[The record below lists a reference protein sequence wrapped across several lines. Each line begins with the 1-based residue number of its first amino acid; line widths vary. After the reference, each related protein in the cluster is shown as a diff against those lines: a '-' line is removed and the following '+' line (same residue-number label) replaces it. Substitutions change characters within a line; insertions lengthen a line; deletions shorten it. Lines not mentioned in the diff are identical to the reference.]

1 MSKGATSTDEKDE
14 AAKVATAESEGS
26 EAAEETETP
35 EVTEDI
41 TEDITEE
48 PGEESGED
56 FRAKYEAQRE
66 HSRTW
71 EARAKANE
79 KKLEKE
85 IQKNQDLT
93 HEVDSLKTEIANK
106 DREVLVAKVSAEEGV
121 RPQFLSG
128 ETEEELRDSA
138 KAFLT
143 EYRPVKSNPGGYVGS
158 HGSAGDSAANTVESP
173 AKRAARYKI

>member
-1 MSKGATSTDEKDE
+1 MSKDATSTDEKDE
-14 AAKVATAESEGS
+14 AAKVATAESEDS
-26 EAAEETETP
+26 EAAEDTETP
-35 EVTEDI
+35 EVSEDSA
-41 TEDITEE
+41 D
-48 PGEESGED
+48 ESGED

-93 HEVDSLKTEIANK
+93 NEVDSLKTEIANK

-138 KAFLT
+138 KVFLS
-143 EYRPVKSNPGGYVGS
+143 EYRPVRAILVGMS
-158 HGSAGDSAANTVESP
+158 DRTVVRMIRRPTPLRVPLSV
-173 AKRAARYKI
+173 RLVTRFNSQLRR

>member
-1 MSKGATSTDEKDE
+1 M
-14 AAKVATAESEGS
+14 
-26 EAAEETETP
+26 
-35 EVTEDI
+35 
-41 TEDITEE
+41 
-48 PGEESGED
+48 
-56 FRAKYEAQRE
+56 
-66 HSRTW
+66 
-71 EARAKANE
+71 
-79 KKLEKE
+79 EKE

-93 HEVDSLKTEIANK
+93 KEVDSLKAEIANK

-138 KAFLT
+138 KAFLS

-158 HGSAGDSAANTVESP
+158 HGSADDSATNTVESP

>member
-1 MSKGATSTDEKDE
+1 MSKDATSTDEKDE
-14 AAKVATAESEGS
+14 AAKVATAESEDS
-26 EAAEETETP
+26 EDAEETETP
-35 EVTEDI
+35 EVSEDS
-41 TEDITEE
+41 T
-48 PGEESGED
+48 EESGED

-93 HEVDSLKTEIANK
+93 NEVDSLKTEIANK

-138 KAFLT
+138 KAFLA

-158 HGSAGDSAANTVESP
+158 HGSADDSATNTVESP

>member
-1 MSKGATSTDEKDE
+1 MSKDATNTDEKDE
-14 AAKVATAESEGS
+14 AAKAATAESEDS
-26 EAAEETETP
+26 KAAEETETP
-35 EVTEDI
+35 DGSEGSEGSTN
-41 TEDITEE
+41 
-48 PGEESGED
+48 ESGED

-93 HEVDSLKTEIANK
+93 KEVDSLKTEIANK

-138 KAFLT
+138 KEFLS

-158 HGSAGDSAANTVESP
+158 HGNADDSATNTVESP
-173 AKRAARYKI
+173 TKRAARYKI